1 MSGYAS
7 SYYVIDYKEA
17 EGLVYA
23 DSDIYSVQTDNR
35 IVCEQ
40 NYSVYQGRLLDMQVQ
55 PLEITVTLSK
65 NESFVQSYFIN
76 YLGKVFLIYP
86 YQEKLQR
93 QKVIEF
99 IQNKHK
105 INGEDKVFSL
115 YFNNEINYLNIQKE
129 NDKILEFLDNKGSK
143 HSNISTHRIFTE
155 DLAIVMSY

>member
-1 MSGYAS
+1 
-7 SYYVIDYKEA
+7 
-17 EGLVYA
+17 
-23 DSDIYSVQTDNR
+23 
-35 IVCEQ
+35 
-40 NYSVYQGRLLDMQVQ
+40 MQVQ

-115 YFNNEINYLNIQKE
+115 YFNNEINYLNI
-129 NDKILEFLDNKGSK
+129 
-143 HSNISTHRIFTE
+143 
-155 DLAIVMSY
+155 